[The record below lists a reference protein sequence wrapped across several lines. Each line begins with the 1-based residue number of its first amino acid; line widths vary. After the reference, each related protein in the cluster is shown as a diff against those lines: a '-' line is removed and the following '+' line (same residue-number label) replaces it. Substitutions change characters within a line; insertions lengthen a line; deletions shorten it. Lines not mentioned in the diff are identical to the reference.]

1 MSELFP
7 DYRPSWEGEEHRVL
21 RKHAAEFFR
30 KEATPNQERWAAQ
43 HAVDRQLWNKAGSA
57 GLLGLDLPA
66 EFDGGGGDFG
76 FEAVVQQELTLAQD
90 LAFGFAVHS
99 TIVAHYISEYGNVEQ
114 KKRWLPKIVSGD
126 AVLAIAMTEPGTG
139 SDLQSVRTTAIRN
152 GDEYVINGSK
162 TSFPTGLIAIC
173 W

>member
-1 MSELFP
+1 M
-7 DYRPSWEGEEHRVL
+7 
-21 RKHAAEFFR
+21 
-30 KEATPNQERWAAQ
+30 
-43 HAVDRQLWNKAGSA
+43 SA

-76 FEAVVQQELTLAQD
+76 FEAVVQQELTFAQD

-139 SDLQSVRTTAIRN
+139 SDSQSVRTTAIRN
-152 GDEYVINGSK
+152 GDRVRHQRVEDLHFQRDSLRSSDSPEAHRCCAAHRAATVV
-162 TSFPTGLIAIC
+162 FPA
-173 W
+173 